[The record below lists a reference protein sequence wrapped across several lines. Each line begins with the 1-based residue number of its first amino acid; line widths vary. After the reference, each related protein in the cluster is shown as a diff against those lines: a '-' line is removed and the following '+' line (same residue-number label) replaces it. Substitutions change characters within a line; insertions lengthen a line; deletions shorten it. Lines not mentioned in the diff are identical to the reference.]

1 MVRARTNNKTKE
13 RIMSLIQDRLVSI
26 LHRSWWLLLL
36 RGLAAIAFGLLVWFR
51 PGISLALLLLMFGV
65 YTLVDGVLGIWA
77 ALAGRRDHEHWW
89 VLLLVG
95 LLGVVVGVLT
105 FVAPGVTAMAL
116 LFYIALWAIGT
127 GTLQI
132 IAAVRLRK
140 EIEGEWMLIL
150 AGLAAAVFGVV
161 LIARPAIGVLTLLW
175 LIASFSVLYGALL
188 VVLAF
193 RVRRFGAA
201 VASR

>member
-1 MVRARTNNKTKE
+1 
-13 RIMSLIQDRLVSI
+13 MSLIQDRLVSI
-26 LHRSWWLLLL
+26 LHRSWWMLLL

-51 PGISLALLLLMFGV
+51 PGISLALLLLLFGI

-77 ALAGRRDHEHWW
+77 AIAGRRDHEHWW
-89 VLLLVG
+89 VLLLTG
-95 LLGVVVGVLT
+95 LLGVIVGVLT
-105 FVAPGVTAMAL
+105 FVAPGVTAIAL
-116 LFYIALWAIGT
+116 LFYIAIWAIGT

-132 IAAVRLRK
+132 VAAVRLRR

-150 AGLAAAVFGVV
+150 AGLVSVVFGLV
-161 LIARPAIGVLTLLW
+161 LIARPGVGVLTLLW
-175 LIASFSVLYGALL
+175 LIAVYAVLYGVLLL
-188 VVLAF
+188 VLSF